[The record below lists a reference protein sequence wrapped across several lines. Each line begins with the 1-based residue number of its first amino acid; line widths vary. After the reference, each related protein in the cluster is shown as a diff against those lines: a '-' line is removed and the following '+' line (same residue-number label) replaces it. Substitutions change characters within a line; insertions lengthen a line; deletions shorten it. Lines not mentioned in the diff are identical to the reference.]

1 MMSYSKKEIYEML
14 FQIFIKY
21 KNHYKNPPK
30 SKQMACM
37 WSITNPP
44 DIIED
49 TPPFHDIEKAFNISI
64 DEDDCLELYDMDLD
78 EAAEKISNMIQN
90 DCHTEHPVGFG
101 KNHE

>member
-1 MMSYSKKEIYEML
+1 MMNYSKKEIYEML
-14 FQIFIKY
+14 FKIFMKY
-21 KNHYKNPPK
+21 KKRYKNPPK

-64 DEDDCLELYDMDLD
+64 DEDDCLEIYDMNIE
-78 EAAEKISNMIQN
+78 EATEKIANIIKIL
-90 DCHTEHPVGFG
+90 C
-101 KNHE
+101 